1 MTTEL
6 EQLEKQETE
15 ETTGGQSVPTIVP
28 EVSPIDTVKQLMQA
42 AGINTS
48 SISGLF
54 TNQKEPLQDLHVIKT
69 WVPVNEKGE
78 IDQNVV
84 RFVTRVMNPFQLSV
98 LQTMIRELI
107 GDKHDLKDWPYDGGY
122 DGEDPQSGFLLLY
135 FFNQYL
141 INMIPFEGRRVL
153 EQTEG
158 LRARKQSEEQ
168 GLDLS
173 KTKSAKGFLLGEK
186 STV

>member
-1 MTTEL
+1 MTL
-6 EQLEKQETE
+6 EDPEEITSE
-15 ETTGGQSVPTIVP
+15 VEEAEGYHETTAV
-28 EVSPIDTVKQLMQA
+28 DTAKQIMQA
-42 AGINTS
+42 AGINVNS
-48 SISGLF
+48 MSGLF
-54 TNQKEPLQDLHVIKT
+54 TTQKEPLQDLHVIKT

-98 LQTMIRELI
+98 LMTVIQELI
-107 GDKHDLKDWPYDGGY
+107 N
-122 DGEDPQSGFLLLY
+122 EDPPSAKMLIY
-135 FFNQYL
+135 FVNQYL

-168 GLDLS
+168 GLD
-173 KTKSAKGFLLGEK
+173 AKGAKNAKNFLFGDK
-186 STV
+186 ATV